1 MSAIMMT
8 MRFDVSTMGMGMQVV
23 QGDDATRVD
32 VNEMSNIFPVAT
44 DIVASIL

>member
-8 MRFDVSTMGMGMQVV
+8 MRFDVSTMGMQVV